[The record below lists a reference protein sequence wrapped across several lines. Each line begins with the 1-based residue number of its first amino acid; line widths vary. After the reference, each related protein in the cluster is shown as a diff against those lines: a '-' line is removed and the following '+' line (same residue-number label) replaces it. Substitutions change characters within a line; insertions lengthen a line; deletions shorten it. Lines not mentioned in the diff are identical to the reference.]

1 MTKAERDNWLVNL
14 QNVAAYVA
22 KELGWETVRFV
33 LAEHGGG
40 ASSIETLHP
49 SYYEAV
55 YNALFDYEVGL
66 KD

>member
-1 MTKAERDNWLVNL
+1 MAIRDKENWIINI
-14 QNVAAYVA
+14 QNAATTVA

>member
-14 QNVAAYVA
+14 QNAAAYVA

-33 LAEHGGG
+33 LNEYGGG
-40 ASSIETLHP
+40 ASSIETLRP
-49 SYYEAV
+49 CYYEAV